1 MVSPA
6 TLNIMENITITI
18 PAELADDIKRQIENY
33 EAKKPKQFW
42 RCGDEYAFITERGL
56 IETKTWSGIGIDL
69 ERHRFNN
76 VYPVGEAQ
84 AVADQM
90 WAKAKI
96 ARYIAENSIE
106 NGFVYGDLNWG
117 AKYDYPLSHISLACL
132 SCSDYGGLFY
142 VRTCKIAQQII
153 DAVGADT
160 VELAIRG
167 RVG

>member
-1 MVSPA
+1 
-6 TLNIMENITITI
+6 MENITITI
-18 PAELADDIKRQIENY
+18 PAELADDIRKQIDEY

-42 RCGDEYAFITERGL
+42 RYGDEYEFITDRGL
-56 IETKTWSGIGIDL
+56 IETNTWSGIGIDL

-76 VYPVGEAQ
+76 VYRVGEAQ

-96 ARYIAENSIE
+96 ARYIAENGIE
-106 NGFVYGDLNWG
+106 NGFVYEGDNHCPVYTHFGGKVSPTSWT
-117 AKYDYPLSHISLACL
+117 DNEYPAP
-132 SCSDYGGLFY
+132 FY
-142 VRTCKIAQQII
+142 VRTKEIAQQII